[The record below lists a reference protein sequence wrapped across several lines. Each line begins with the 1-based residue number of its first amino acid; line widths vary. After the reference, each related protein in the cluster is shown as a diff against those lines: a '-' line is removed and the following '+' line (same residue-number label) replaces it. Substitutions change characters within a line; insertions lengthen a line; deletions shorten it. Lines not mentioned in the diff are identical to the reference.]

1 MKKTKIIAVMLAMVL
16 VVSGIVGGTI
26 AYLTDVEGKVNIM
39 TVGNID
45 IELYELQRNDDASAL
60 EEFEQS
66 KQLLPLVGSVQGA
79 KDEWGM
85 PIAAANYVDKI
96 VYLENTGKND
106 AYVRVLVAIPAAL
119 DTIGNASKNVLH
131 FSYGNRVD
139 LEGNGAHNSGDWS
152 TYWTWDVADGVGG
165 IEIDGETYNVYAFTL
180 PEVLEAGKTTS
191 PAIAGVYL
199 DSAVDYDDDT
209 DTWTIGEEVIDYD
222 LSSLVKVPVLAQAV
236 QADGFASAEA
246 AFAAAFED
254 ISSANNPWSKVVFV
268 DTEEELREAIKVAGK
283 TVTLEAN
290 IELTADLAIAKNVI
304 LDGNG
309 FELFGNYVVRV
320 DSASTNVAFKNLT
333 FANAKTG
340 TQSALLAPSYAGL
353 LSVVNCEFTGAAW
366 DGIQVTPVN
375 GAKIVIKGNTFAEDA
390 NVAGERYVHIQATQG
405 VEANIKV
412 TVENN
417 VFATPTALRNSA
429 IDIDYIVKSGI
440 KVGENEITPRTGD
453 VYICDVNGAMYNDL
467 VEDFTK

>member
-45 IELYELQRNDDASAL
+45 IELYEMQRNDDASAL

-139 LEGNGAHNSGDWS
+139 LEGNGAYNSGDWS

-246 AFAAAFED
+246 AFAASFED
-254 ISSANNPWSKVVFV
+254 ISSANNPWSEVVFV
-268 DTEEELREAIKVAGK
+268 DTEAELREAIKVAGK

-290 IELTADLAIAKNVI
+290 IELTANLVIAKNII

-309 FELFGNYVVRV
+309 FEISGDYVVTV
-320 DSASTNVAFKNLT
+320 DSAATNVAVKNVT
-333 FANAKTG
+333 FANAKAVE
-340 TQSALLAPSYAGL
+340 QSSLVASNYAGL

-375 GAKIVIKGNTFAEDA
+375 GAKIVIKGNIFAEDA

-440 KVGENEITPRTGD
+440 KVGGNEITPRTGD